1 MIVVDVEIKK
11 AILGRG
17 EDPQPGIE
25 YCNGWRDF
33 LGMGVACVCTF
44 DIASKLSRVF
54 IEEDLQDLEAYLAGR
69 VTAGFNTRRFDLPLL
84 AESKILSEK
93 LAYGGAHYDILE
105 QIWIAQGLNPDRF
118 VPSTHGGWSLDAVC
132 GSTLGV
138 VKSGAGALAP
148 HWWQQGRRGRVIDY
162 CLRDV
167 WLEAQLLMHIIEKK
181 RCRNALREVELFVP
195 PEFLQARSAA

>member
-1 MIVVDVEIKK
+1 MIILDVEIKK

-17 EDPQPGIE
+17 EEPVEGVE
-25 YCNGWRDF
+25 YCGGWRDF
-33 LGMGVACVCTF
+33 KGMGVACVCTF
-44 DIASKLSRVF
+44 DIVSKLSRVF
-54 IEEDLQDLEAYLAGR
+54 IDEDLQDLAAYLQGR

-84 AESKILSEK
+84 HEHGVLPDKVAFQ
-93 LAYGGAHYDILE
+93 GAHYDILE
-105 QIWIAQGLNPDRF
+105 QIWIALGLNPDRF
-118 VPSTHGGWSLDAVC
+118 APATHGGWSLDAVC

-167 WLEAQLLMHIIEKK
+167 WLEAQLLMHIIEK
-181 RCRNALREVELFVP
+181 RHVQNAVRRVDVFVP
-195 PEFLQARSAA
+195 PEFLQRSAA

>member
-1 MIVVDVEIKK
+1 MIVLDVEIKK

-17 EDPQPGIE
+17 EEPIAGIE
-25 YCNGWRDF
+25 YCGGWRDF
-33 LGMGVACVCTF
+33 KGMGVACVCTF
-44 DIASKLSRVF
+44 DIVSKLSRVF
-54 IEEDLQDLEAYLAGR
+54 IEEDLPDLGPYIKGR

-84 AESKILSEK
+84 VEAGVLPEQ

-105 QIWIAQGLNPDRF
+105 QIWIALGLNPDRF
-118 VPSTHGGWSLDAVC
+118 VAATHGGWSLDAVC

-138 VKSGAGALAP
+138 VKSGNGALAP

-167 WLEAQLLMHIIEKK
+167 WLEAQLLMHIIEKQ
-181 RCRNALREVELFVP
+181 RCQNAIREVELFVP
-195 PEFLQARSAA
+195 PEFLQARVAA